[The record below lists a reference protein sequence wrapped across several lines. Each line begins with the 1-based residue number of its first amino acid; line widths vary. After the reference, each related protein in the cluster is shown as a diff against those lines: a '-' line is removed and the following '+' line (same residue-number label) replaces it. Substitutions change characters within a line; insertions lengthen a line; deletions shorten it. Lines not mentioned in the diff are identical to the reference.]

1 MIFSYSYFSVYQP
14 CVCEISQLMNNPLAI
29 SEHTNIEG
37 VFNRK
42 TQASEKFKISQ
53 NLVILTKILNS
64 YKNLIFSSFINKK
77 QNFSNM

>member
-29 SEHTNIEG
+29 SENTNIEG

-77 QNFSNM
+77 QNFSNV